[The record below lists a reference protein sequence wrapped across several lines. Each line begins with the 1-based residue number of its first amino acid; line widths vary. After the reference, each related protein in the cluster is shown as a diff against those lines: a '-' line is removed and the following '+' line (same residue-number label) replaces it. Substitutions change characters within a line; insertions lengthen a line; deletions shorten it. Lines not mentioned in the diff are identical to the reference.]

1 MALSGEAFDLLDH
14 DLFRERAPWDIF
26 ARLQSEAP
34 VYWHEEP
41 DGPGF
46 WNVTRYD
53 DIVTVLKDYRTFSSE
68 IRGSASIADYPTE
81 ELDARRNF
89 MELDPPRHAKYRGL
103 LAKDF
108 TPRSVLRYKEWLHGL
123 IGPLVEA
130 AVADGEFDVV
140 ERLSAPIP
148 IRVLGHLMGLPEEH
162 LDRLVQLGDM
172 MLVGSEP
179 EYRLDDEFPDADPEE
194 YRFMPFGSPAALEL
208 CEIGRRYYADRRAR
222 PEDDVMS
229 LLVNAE
235 IDGCPMS
242 GGDLDNTFALI
253 VVAGNETTRMA
264 IALGV
269 LALAQHPE
277 QLALLQSD
285 PSLYAAATEEIMR
298 FASPVWHFR
307 RTALVDTELAG
318 TTITAGDKVVVWFA
332 AGNRDASKYPDPHR
346 FDITRNPAD
355 SLTFGR
361 GGPHFCLGAHL
372 AKLEL
377 RVLLEEL
384 VPRVRSIEL
393 AGEPER
399 IRSNFSNGLKRLPVR
414 VVPAA

>member
-1 MALSGEAFDLLDH
+1 MAMTGDAFDLLDH
-14 DLFRERAPWDIF
+14 DLFRERAPWNIF
-26 ARLQSEAP
+26 ERLQREAP
-34 VYWHEEP
+34 VYWHDEP

-46 WNVTRYD
+46 WAVTCYD
-53 DIVTVLKDYRTFSSE
+53 DILTVLKDYRTYSSE
-68 IRGSASIADYPTE
+68 VGGSASIVDYPTE

-108 TPRSVLRYKEWLHGL
+108 TPRSVLRYEEYLHEL

-130 AVADGEFDVV
+130 AVADVEFDVV

-179 EYRLDDEFPDADPEE
+179 EYRLDHEFPDADPEE

-208 CEIGRRYYADRRAR
+208 CEIGRRYYADRKVE
-222 PEDDVMS
+222 PQDDVMS

-242 GGDLDNTFALI
+242 VGDLDNTFALV

-264 IALGV
+264 IALGL
-269 LALAQHPE
+269 LALAENPD
-277 QLALLQSD
+277 QLALLKAD
-285 PSLYAAATEEIMR
+285 PSLYASATEEIMR
-298 FASPVWHFR
+298 YASPVWHFR
-307 RTALVDTELAG
+307 RTAVVDAELAG
-318 TTITAGDKVVVWFA
+318 TKIAAGDKVVVWLA
-332 AGNRDASKYPDPHR
+332 AGNRDPGRYPDPHR
-346 FDITRNPAD
+346 FDITRNPTD
-355 SLTFGR
+355 NLTFGR

-372 AKLEL
+372 AKLEV

-384 VPRVRSIEL
+384 VPRIRAIEL
-393 AGEPER
+393 AGEPVR
-399 IRSNFSNGLKRLPVR
+399 IRSNFSNGVKFLPIR
-414 VVPAA
+414 VVPA